1 MVDVGREEAS
11 VRVRSDHGW
20 DALYGTKG
28 TVVGFAFRG
37 GLPSKTHPSASEVA
51 RTPNYQ
57 LPIVFV
63 QLDACYTGPS
73 VDRTRPRVVPIVGVA
88 SDANIHKCGGK
99 YNRVMLPIRVAHAST
114 VHSEQGATEH
124 DGVVVFPSEK
134 APFASGLEYVAISR
148 PTCIV
153 DDDGQRKLMLV
164 SPLRSDHFTSHQETK
179 ALVEAEYER
188 LRALNDEPPRAA
200 ATEGGRAQQGLAL
213 DDEATDDDSEQAEDD
228 DEAFDD
234 QMEDDE

>member
-1 MVDVGREEAS
+1 M
-11 VRVRSDHGW
+11 
-20 DALYGTKG
+20 
-28 TVVGFAFRG
+28 
-37 GLPSKTHPSASEVA
+37 
-51 RTPNYQ
+51 TPNYQ
-57 LPIVFV
+57 LPVVFV

-73 VDRTRPRVVPIVGVA
+73 VDPARPRVVPIVGMA
-88 SDANIHKCGGK
+88 SDADIKQCGGK

-124 DGVVVFPSEK
+124 DGVVVFPSDK

-164 SPLRSDHFTSHQETK
+164 SPLRADHFTSHQETK

-188 LRALNDEPPRAA
+188 LRALNDKPPRAA
-200 ATEGGRAQQGLAL
+200 ATEGGHAQGLAV
-213 DDEATDDDSEQAEDD
+213 DKATDDDNEQAEGD
-228 DEAFDD
+228 DEAIDD
-234 QMEDDE
+234 DNQMEE